1 MADEKDPKKLTD
13 ADGKAAVKDPAAAL
27 AEIQA
32 TLAELDQAEEQRK
45 AEVAKHGEAT
55 AETGKKCDALSAK
68 VDGLSKQVEQTIAD
82 LNEKLGRLSAP
93 LQRGAGDSDPRP
105 LSLAFAE
112 SQAYRDWKANAG
124 ARKSDVYIHKG
135 GVLGRIGS
143 VQGPRIVSQQ
153 ADGLKALLSTT
164 AATRLIPP
172 VRRDF
177 VGVPAALTVRD
188 LIPTAPIGPS
198 SGGIEYIR
206 EVGFHGG
213 VEVDIASASW
223 SGNLLTIN
231 TAAAHNLRLG
241 EWVELVDQNPAALAG
256 IYVVHLI
263 PSATQ
268 YVVKRSADPGV
279 IVDAGNFIRLR
290 VHGAAAGTAEGSA
303 YPEATWKPQ
312 LITAPD
318 VSIGH
323 QMPITE
329 RLRDDDA
336 RLAAYLDQRME
347 DGVLRREEIQII
359 SGSGVG
365 ANFEGILTNAL
376 VPEWKWSNGDA
387 GDTQID
393 AIRKAMTILRIAE
406 YPGTGLLLA
415 PEDNQAIDLQKGT
428 DGHYIVLQVVSPGG
442 MPTFFSLP
450 RVETIAL
457 AAGTAIVGSFG
468 LAARLW
474 IRNEI
479 QVRITDSHEAE
490 FTSDILRIKASQREV
505 FELNRPE
512 AFCAV
517 TFDAE
522 PVAAT

>member
-1 MADEKDPKKLTD
+1 MAEEKDKKLTD
-13 ADGKAAVKDPAAAL
+13 ADGKALVTDPAAAL
-27 AEIQA
+27 AEIQK
-32 TLAELDQAEEQRK
+32 TLGELETAEAARK
-45 AEVAKHGEAT
+45 AEIAQHGKAT
-55 AETGKKCDALSAK
+55 EETGKKADAAAAK
-68 VDGLSKQVEQTIAD
+68 VDELSKQLAEAVKD
-82 LNEKLGRLSAP
+82 VNDRLGRLSTP
-93 LQRGAGDSDPRP
+93 QQRGAGEENPVP
-105 LSLAFAE
+105 LSQAFAE
-112 SQAYRDWKANAG
+112 SQAYRSWKANAG
-124 ARKSDVYIHKG
+124 QRSSDVFIHKG
-135 GVLGRIGS
+135 AVLGSFGAVR
-143 VQGPRIVSQQ
+143 GPRIVSHQ
-153 ADGLKALLSTT
+153 ADGLKALLTTT

-172 VRRDF
+172 IRRDF
-177 VGVPAALTVRD
+177 VGIPAALTVRD
-188 LIPTAPIGPS
+188 LIPTAAIGPS

-213 VEVDIASASW
+213 VEVAVSSASW
-223 SGNLLTIN
+223 AGGLLTLN
-231 TAAAHNLRLG
+231 FAAVHGLRLG
-241 EWVELVDQNPAALAG
+241 EWIKVVDGNPAAYNG
-256 IYVVHLI
+256 IYVVHTI
-263 PSATQ
+263 TDADTV
-268 YVVKRSADPGV
+268 VVKRSADPGV
-279 IVDAGNFIRLR
+279 FVAANYIRLR

-303 YPEATWKPQ
+303 YPEATWEP
-312 LITAPD
+312 LLVVAPD

-376 VPEWKWSNGDA
+376 VPNWIWSNGPT

-393 AIRKAMTILRIAE
+393 AIRRALTILRIAE
-406 YPGTGLLLA
+406 YPGTGLLIA
-415 PEDNQAIDLQKGT
+415 PEDNQNIDLLKGT
-428 DGHYIVLQVVSPGG
+428 DGHYLILSAISPGG
-442 MPTFFSLP
+442 MPTFFQLP

-474 IRNEI
+474 IRREVQI
-479 QVRITDSHEAE
+479 RITDSHEAE

-512 AFCAV
+512 AFCSV
-517 TFDAE
+517 SFDAA
-522 PVAAT
+522 PA

>member
-1 MADEKDPKKLTD
+1 MADEKKEKRTE
-13 ADGKAAVKDPAAAL
+13 ADEKAAVKDAVAAL
-27 AEIQA
+27 TEIQT
-32 TLAELDQAEEQRK
+32 TLAALEAAEETRK
-45 AEVAKHGEAT
+45 SEIAQHGKAT
-55 AETGKKCDALSAK
+55 EETGRKHDALAAK
-68 VDGLSKQVEQTIAD
+68 VAELQKQLAEAVAQT
-82 LNEKLGRLSAP
+82 NERLGKLSAP
-93 LQRGAGDSDPRP
+93 HQRGAGDEPAKSLGQAFIESGAYKAWKGSD
-105 LSLAFAE
+105 
-112 SQAYRDWKANAG
+112 G
-124 ARKSDVYIHKG
+124 ARKSDIYNHR
-135 GVLGRIGS
+135 GVIGPVPS
-143 VQGPRIVSQQ
+143 VRGPQIVS
-153 ADGLKALLSTT
+153 AEAAGLKALLTT
-164 AATRLIPP
+164 GAATRLIPP

-188 LIPTAPIGPS
+188 LIPTATIGPS

-213 VEVDIASASW
+213 VELEIASMAW
-223 SGNLLTIN
+223 SGGILTIN
-231 TAAAHNLRLG
+231 TAAAHGLRLG
-241 EWVELVDQNPAALAG
+241 EWVRLANVDPAALDG
-256 IYVVHLI
+256 IYVVHTLVDADTFTVRRGANPGAI
-263 PSATQ
+263 
-268 YVVKRSADPGV
+268 VDPGDYV
-279 IVDAGNFIRLR
+279 RLR

-303 YPEATWKPQ
+303 YPEATWEPQ
-312 LITAPD
+312 LIVAPD

-329 RLRDDDA
+329 RLREDDT

-376 VPEWKWSNGDA
+376 VPEWIWSNGPV
-387 GDTQID
+387 GDTRVD
-393 AIRKAMTILRIAE
+393 AIRRAMTILRIAE
-406 YPGTGLLLA
+406 YPGTGLLIA
-415 PEDNQAIDLQKGT
+415 PEDNQEIDLQKGT
-428 DGHYIVLQVVSPGG
+428 DGHYLVLQVVSPGG

-450 RVETIAL
+450 RVETVAL

-474 IRNEI
+474 IRSEV

-517 TFDAE
+517 TFDSA